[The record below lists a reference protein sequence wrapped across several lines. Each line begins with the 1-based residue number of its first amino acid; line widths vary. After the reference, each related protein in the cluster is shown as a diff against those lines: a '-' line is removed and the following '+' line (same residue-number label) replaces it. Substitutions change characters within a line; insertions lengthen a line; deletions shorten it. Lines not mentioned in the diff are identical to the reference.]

1 MYDARTNLSADV
13 AAEARRH
20 LGDLVYQTDRA
31 PIGAALR
38 GAEPR
43 PADPALLA
51 GIDREPW
58 PTRRSQASCDS
69 ATDAALRQQADIR
82 EAGDGVVTDRPE
94 RPDRHDRAI
103 ARSARAAL
111 AAGLGALIP
120 QRGGGHASAVE
131 IAISRISPNPY
142 QPRKRFNA
150 EDLASLRASIAA
162 HGVLQPILV
171 SETATGYQL
180 VAGER
185 RLRAAQAAGLD
196 RIPAVIRQLVDR
208 DTLELAL
215 VENLQRADLDAIETA
230 DAYRQL
236 INRFGF
242 SQDDVATRVGQGTVH
257 GRQHAPPARPGARG
271 PVGSRRRPPDGGPRP
286 GAGRA
291 AHRAPVPRPRLGRSA
306 RTCPSA
312 RPRSWYV
319 GFASPSPRRKRT
331 GRGRPTRIS
340 SASRRS
346 CAVALGTKVS
356 LARSRRGGRI
366 VIEYYSDEDLNR
378 LYERLTGGPA

>member
-1 MYDARTNLSADV
+1 VSDGPERT
-13 AAEARRH
+13 E
-20 LGDLVYQTDRA
+20 
-31 PIGAALR
+31 
-38 GAEPR
+38 
-43 PADPALLA
+43 
-51 GIDREPW
+51 
-58 PTRRSQASCDS
+58 
-69 ATDAALRQQADIR
+69 
-82 EAGDGVVTDRPE
+82 RPE
-94 RPDRHDRAI
+94 RSSGLGR
-103 ARSARAAL
+103 
-111 AAGLGALIP
+111 GLGALIP

-142 QPRKRFNA
+142 QPRKRFNPD
-150 EDLASLRASIAA
+150 DLASLRASIAA

-215 VENLQRADLDAIETA
+215 VETLQRADLGPIETA

-242 SQDDVATRVGQGTVH
+242 SQDDVATRVGKARSTVTNTLRLLDLAPEIQSAVADGRLTEGH
-257 GRQHAPPARPGARG
+257 GRALGGLPTELQSRVLDSVVGQELSVRQTEELVRRLREPKPAPDDEAK
-271 PVGSRRRPPDGGPRP
+271 
-286 GAGRA
+286 
-291 AHRAPVPRPRLGRSA
+291 A
-306 RTCPSA
+306 RTGDPELE
-312 RPRSWYV
+312 RV
-319 GFASPSPRRKRT
+319 EEELRR
-331 GRGRPTRIS
+331 
-340 SASRRS
+340 
-346 CAVALGTKVS
+346 ALGTKVS

-378 LYERLTGGPA
+378 LYERLTGGTA